1 MTFEVDVGHR
11 LGRFEIEA
19 RFTSDTPI
27 TALFGRSGAGKTSLI
42 NMISGLLRPARGRIV
57 IDDRVLF
64 DGKQRIDV
72 SARKRRIGYV
82 FQEARLFPHLTVRQ
96 NLLYGRWFTPCNERY
111 VDEDQVIALL
121 DIEHLLSRRPATLS
135 GGEKQ
140 RVAIGRAL
148 LASPRLLLM
157 DEPLASLDAA
167 RKSNILHYIERL
179 SVEMR
184 IPIMYVS
191 HSIEEVT
198 RLAHTLVV
206 MSDGQIAAAGALSEV
221 TSRFDIQPLLG
232 RYEAG
237 AVIMT
242 CVVAHDERFGLTRLA
257 FSGGELRVPRIL
269 MAPGTPVRV
278 HVRARDVAIALDAP
292 AGLSIQNVLPARIVE
307 ISRESSPY
315 AEVRLDINGT
325 PLLARITKRS
335 VYELGLASGRTV
347 FALIKSIAL
356 DRHSLGLP
364 PQAINHRL
372 RGTHD
377 GV

>member
-1 MTFEVDVGHR
+1 VTFEVDVERR
-11 LGRFEIEA
+11 LNHFKIQV
-19 RFTSDTPI
+19 RFTSDAPI

-57 IDDRVLF
+57 VDGRVLF
-64 DGKQRIDV
+64 DDKQRINV
-72 SARKRRIGYV
+72 PPRKRRIGYI
-82 FQEARLFPHLTVRQ
+82 FQEARLFPHLTVYQ
-96 NLLYGRWFTPCNERY
+96 NLLYGRWFTPSDKRY
-111 VDEDQVIALL
+111 VDEDKVIALL
-121 DIEHLLSRRPATLS
+121 DIAHLLNRRPAGLS

-167 RKSNILHYIERL
+167 HKSDILCYIERL
-179 SVEMR
+179 SAHML
-184 IPIMYVS
+184 IPIVYVS
-191 HSIEEVT
+191 HSIEEIT

-206 MSDGQIAAAGALSEV
+206 VSKGKVAAAGALSEI
-221 TSRFDIQPLLG
+221 TSRLDLQPLLG

-237 AVIMT
+237 AVIAT
-242 CVVAHDERFGLTRLA
+242 CIVAHDERFGLTRLA
-257 FSGGELRVPRIL
+257 FSGGELRAPRISMPL
-269 MAPGTPVRV
+269 GATVRV
-278 HVRARDVAIALDAP
+278 HIRARDVAIALDAR

-307 ISRESSPY
+307 ITHESGPY
-315 AEVRLDINGT
+315 AEVRLDVNGA

-335 VYELGLASGRTV
+335 VHDLGLACGCAV

-364 PQAINHRL
+364 PAINHRPQVA
-372 RGTHD
+372 RGD
-377 GV
+377 V